1 MYNFSEIM
9 IGKEGFCFMKQRK
22 RNGFT
27 LIELIVV
34 IAIIGVLAA
43 ILVPAMIGFIQ
54 KSQKTADK
62 ATAKRIYDDALITL
76 STSDTAFS
84 AFSAHN
90 STTYDVTVGD
100 ESYTLVVVTTIDGA
114 EQSGAT
120 HYQWTKGN
128 REAVPFI
135 EAINKLDTYRETA
148 EINVPIRRKGLEDG
162 HEANRWYLCY
172 REGSTGHVEV
182 WVGDAENGRYDGT
195 PLVRVWPD
203 PDEDYA

>member
-54 KSQKTADK
+54 KSKKTADK

-76 STSDTAFS
+76 STSDTAFT

-128 REAVPFI
+128 REAVPFL
-135 EAINKLDTYRETA
+135 EAVFLRF
-148 EINVPIRRKGLEDG
+148 VQ
-162 HEANRWYLCY
+162 
-172 REGSTGHVEV
+172 
-182 WVGDAENGRYDGT
+182 
-195 PLVRVWPD
+195 
-203 PDEDYA
+203 